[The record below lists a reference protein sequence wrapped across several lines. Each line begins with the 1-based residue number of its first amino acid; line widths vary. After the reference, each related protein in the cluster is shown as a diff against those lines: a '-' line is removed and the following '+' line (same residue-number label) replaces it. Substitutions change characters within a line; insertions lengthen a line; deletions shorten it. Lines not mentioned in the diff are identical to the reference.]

1 MRQRRKCLYHDQ
13 VIRQLC
19 DEFHYKNI
27 HQVPR
32 LKKIVVNRG
41 LGDTAQN
48 SKILE
53 LSLSELATIT
63 GQSGVVTLSRNAI
76 AGFKIRR
83 GIPVGIKVTLRGR
96 RIYAFL
102 DRIINL
108 ALPRIRDFQGVNQ
121 KRFDGRGN
129 YSIGLEEQLIFPEI
143 SYQQVD
149 TLRGMNISIVT
160 TSKTDNERFALLKS
174 LGTPFQS

>member
-1 MRQRRKCLYHDQ
+1 MRQRLKCLYHDQ

-108 ALPRIRDFQGVNQ
+108 ALPRIRDFQGVNP
-121 KRFDGRGN
+121 KNFDGRGN
-129 YSIGLEEQLIFPEI
+129 YSLGLEEQLIFPEI
-143 SYQQVD
+143 CYDQIDQ
-149 TLRGMNISIVT
+149 LRGLDFSIVT
-160 TSKTDNERFALLKS
+160 NSNHDKEAKALLIR
-174 LGTPFQS
+174 LGIPFK